1 MAFGNAFLGIVH
13 AMAHVTGARFHLIH
27 RRTNAPY
34 LPHVIRYNGTI
45 PTS

>member
-27 RRTNAPY
+27 GRTNAPY